1 MFKNVVWIILCVPT
15 SVTRTSMEALF
26 KSFSLFFFLPIP
38 PTHTP
43 VHLSLLGQISIC
55 LVGLYGFFFFSFLL
69 HSVNC
74 LLSVLA
80 HPLVFCVLPMEKRL
94 VSKGKEVIWLGV
106 RLTVAVAHD
115 KHLLQYSQM
124 RTLLSKLFTAH
135 FELFT
140 LLVVLFFPPPITK
153 FF

>member
-1 MFKNVVWIILCVPT
+1 MVFFI
-15 SVTRTSMEALF
+15 
-26 KSFSLFFFLPIP
+26 FFLPIP

-43 VHLSLLGQISIC
+43 VHLSLLGPISVY
-55 LVGLYGFFFFSFLL
+55 LVGLYGFFPLLL

-80 HPLVFCVLPMEKRL
+80 HPLVFCKLPMERRL

-106 RLTVAVAHD
+106 GLTVAVAHD

-140 LLVVLFFPPPITK
+140 LLGVLFFPPPITK